1 MGCGLIVVDRYAP
14 KRRRVARILRRWATG
29 DVILM
34 RSTTLAPDPATPWIP
49 GEATTVE
56 YTLDARTDGT
66 IAAQMPG
73 TTVQMTDLVLIAS
86 PVARRVSDG
95 VEVEIVP
102 VEADRL
108 TVDGVR
114 HTVKRVEAVPAAGP
128 PALFKIYLA
137 S

>member
-1 MGCGLIVVDRYAP
+1 MVDNYGFI
-14 KRRRVARILRRWATG
+14 RRDVAAVMRDWATG
-29 DVILM
+29 DVVLT
-34 RSTTLAPDPATPWIP
+34 RFTRAAAATETPWVP
-49 GEATTVE
+49 GEATSVD
-56 YTLDARTDGT
+56 YALDARADGT
-66 IAAQMPG
+66 IAVQVPG

-102 VEADRL
+102 VEADRV

-114 HTVKRVEAVPAAGP
+114 HTVKRVEALPAAGP

>member
-1 MGCGLIVVDRYAP
+1 MVDNYGFI
-14 KRRRVARILRRWATG
+14 RRDVAAVMRDWATG
-29 DVILM
+29 DVVLT
-34 RSTTLAPDPATPWIP
+34 RFTRAAAATETPWVP
-49 GEATTVE
+49 GEAMSVD
-56 YTLDARTDGT
+56 YALDARADGT
-66 IAAQMPG
+66 IAVQVPG

-102 VEADRL
+102 VEADRV

-114 HTVKRVEAVPAAGP
+114 HTVKRGEALPAAGP
-128 PALFKIYLA
+128 PALFKIHLA